1 MKFAAIDFETANY
14 RSDSPCQVAVVVV
27 EECQRIVGRSWL
39 IRPRNL
45 YFSDRCIAV
54 HGIRPRD
61 VLNEPEWDRVWQEL
75 WPIIEGLPLVAHNAM
90 FDMAVLSS
98 TLAAY
103 DLVCPAIDFQC
114 TRLIARRC
122 WPGRTG
128 YGLKPTSDSL
138 GISFRHH
145 DALEDSRACAEIALA
160 AARVSSADS
169 LESLE
174 SQLSI
179 QRGRIEYGNRV
190 GPRCIRRGKDKGVS
204 VGSRKGKSA
213 RSSPTLQAKTIL
225 DGCKGI
231 RPLENKH
238 LFLTG
243 SLLGLGQEDAVAF
256 LRALGAAVESKLTPQ
271 TDFWILGT
279 PENPAKDE
287 CASGSNAQPEEFV
300 RLNSTGES
308 PTLVISQRQLLAM
321 IPGGLSAARAH
332 M

>member
-27 EECQRIVGRSWL
+27 ENCQRVVERSWL
-39 IRPRNL
+39 IRPKNL
-45 YFSDRCIAV
+45 YFSERCIAV

-61 VLNEPEWDRVWQEL
+61 VMDEPEWDQVWEEL
-75 WPIIEGLPLVAHNAM
+75 SPIIEGLTLVAHNAM

-98 TLAAY
+98 TLTAY
-103 DLVCPAIDFQC
+103 DLVCPSIDFQC

-128 YGLKPTSDSL
+128 YGLKPTAESL

-160 AARVSSADS
+160 AARISSAETLDG
-169 LESLE
+169 LE

-190 GPRCIRRGKDKGVS
+190 GPRCIRRGKDKSTSFGT
-204 VGSRKGKSA
+204 RKGKSA
-213 RSSPTLQAKTIL
+213 RSSPTLHAKTIL
-225 DGCKGI
+225 DACNGI

-238 LFLTG
+238 VFLTG
-243 SLLGLGQEDAVAF
+243 SLLGLAQEEAVAF
-256 LRALGAAVESKLTPQ
+256 LTELGGSVESQLTQ
-271 TDFWILGT
+271 ATDFWILGT
-279 PENPAKDE
+279 PNNPSQED
-287 CASGSNAQPEEFV
+287 ASPAIEAHPGEFV
-300 RLNSTGES
+300 RLNATHES

-321 IPGGLSAARAH
+321 IPGGLSAARAL

>member
-27 EECQRIVGRSWL
+27 EDCERVVERSWL
-39 IRPRNL
+39 IRPKNL
-45 YFSDRCIAV
+45 FFSDRCIAV
-54 HGIRPRD
+54 HGILPRH
-61 VLNEPEWDRVWQEL
+61 VMNEPEWDAVWAEL
-75 WPIIEGLPLVAHNAM
+75 SPIIDGLTLVAHNAM

-103 DLVCPAIDFQC
+103 DLVCPSIDFQC

-128 YGLKPTSDSL
+128 YGLKPTAESL

-160 AARVSSADS
+160 AARISSADS

-190 GPRCIRRGKDKGVS
+190 GPRCIRRGKDKSTS

-213 RSSPTLQAKTIL
+213 RSSPTLHAKTIL

-231 RPLENKH
+231 RPLENKQ

-243 SLLGLGQEDAVAF
+243 SLLGLAQEDAVAF
-256 LRALGAAVESKLTPQ
+256 LTELGGAVETTLSSA

-279 PENPAKDE
+279 QESPTQED
-287 CASGSNAQPEEFV
+287 ASPVTEAQTGEFV
-300 RLNSTGES
+300 RLNSTDEN

-321 IPGGLSAARAH
+321 IPGGLSAARAL